1 VTILVLVLIAAGF
14 LGALVVLVMAVRKAT
29 IRAERRRRD
38 ALYAWT
44 MVSGW
49 RMYEGDVGTSWRH
62 RLHHLPG
69 FRIRRLVTGMVHGL
83 PVTAADCRYET
94 SSTDANGH
102 TQTSEVNLAVF
113 VAALP
118 AGWPDIEVRPRRL
131 GSRLLRALGRHS
143 PVELGHPPFD
153 QRFQVE
159 AADPYTARTLLTPA
173 LVDAHLRGQVHGWG
187 IHGGELLVTEAH
199 RLTPEAVPPGADRLR
214 RLADMLGFRG

>member
-1 VTILVLVLIAAGF
+1 MTFLVFLLFLAVL
-14 LGALVVLVMAVRKAT
+14 LGALVILVTAVRKAA

-49 RMYEGDVGTSWRH
+49 RLYEGDLATSWRH

-69 FRIRRLVTGMVHGL
+69 FRIRRLVTGMVYGL

-94 SSTDANGH
+94 SSTDANGNA
-102 TQTSEVNLAVF
+102 QTSEVDLAVF
-113 VAALP
+113 VGVLP
-118 AGWPDIEVRPRRL
+118 GGWPDIEVRPRRL

-153 QRFQVE
+153 QQFQVE
-159 AADPYTARTLLTPA
+159 AADPHTARTLLTPA
-173 LVDAHLRGQVHGWG
+173 LVDAHLRGQVRGWS
-187 IHGGELLVTEAH
+187 IQGGELLITETR
-199 RLTPEAVPPGADRLR
+199 RLTPEVIPPGADRLR
-214 RLADMLGFRG
+214 GLAAMLGSSG